1 MKIVYPMQLAGEGTP
16 KEIASLDE
24 FISQLNKLNSGTF
37 PIGRNRIWHGGV
49 HLSEKGGWHSS
60 GAVRAIADGEIV
72 AYRFATEP
80 AKATRKSEAG
90 EPEHEIDLYT
100 SPSFCLIRHRYEAGE
115 KNKNSLTF
123 YSLYMH
129 IACENSYSAEPE
141 RYVVASN
148 GVPIYKGAAEMQLKA
163 EDKLGVARKG
173 AEIILIDKD
182 NPSVRSNEK
191 NESQP
196 YQLAHYAVPKAGD
209 PELFY
214 IAAKYINAECKTK
227 PNWLIPPE
235 SKPARYTV
243 PNNTWLRK
251 TADSTE
257 ESTGVP
263 ASSEVVLLGEQQ
275 MVTING
281 ALTDFR
287 QVQVFK
293 VGNGTVKNSANQVMA
308 NASKGSI
315 GWLAKNKFGAALTAE
330 SSIPIEF
337 DKVVLRDSNPIA
349 VQAGEV
355 IGHWGEHQVATL
367 SMSGFSL
374 DPDQKAVHF
383 EVFVGEKDKH
393 DKQEL
398 NDCIQNKAQVT
409 GGQDYLVLNKD
420 KVATYRLINHKK
432 QLSYEAL
439 AKFGPLNAPL
449 AVKKT
454 DIVTHGT
461 QKFVRVRERAAEKDE
476 LAGEFVLLASD
487 AELLS
492 QHDWGKLGV
501 KLVDGSNDPDGFLD
515 KEDTEGQEGGAFFSS
530 IYDRLII
537 DRDNDNVL
545 SGDEIKSALADDDL
559 AIKLRQL
566 FIKHE
571 SEWIKRE
578 KGWPRLEKELAKQPE
593 LYKYAMQVHNNMA
606 WVEEAK
612 RIFGGNKMW
621 FIHPAGMMELVNEL
635 EMANLGCACYR
646 DLTLD
651 ELKALKPAIGI
662 SDEKLQGYLDEFN
675 RSFNDFGVKTCVE
688 KAHFLAQV
696 FHESGSLYYT
706 KEEGGSAQDYS
717 PWYGRGLI
725 QITFESNY
733 KAYGKYVG
741 EDVTSSADNRD
752 KLTVSPHI
760 VKSAYWYVY
769 VGKPACKIAFA
780 SDDLLYS
787 TMLINGGLTHY
798 MDRVKKL
805 NLAIN
810 KFGDPSEFVKNSH
823 GEYRFE
829 ESKIYNKRI
838 GALAWGIWND
848 IGTKKYGVSNNKNEA
863 LKGYRR
869 FLHLLEVQP
878 FTKLEGNKKWY
889 GRFCRQWRGYVE
901 QRISLLERDYE

>member
-173 AEIILIDKD
+173 AEVILVDR
-182 NPSVRSNEK
+182 NNWSERYNLRNEP
-191 NESQP
+191 QI
-196 YQLAHYAVPKAGD
+196 YQLMCYAVPKAGD

-214 IAAKYINAECKTK
+214 IAAKYIKAECKMK
-227 PNWLIPPE
+227 PNWLTPPE

-257 ESTGVP
+257 ESAGVP
-263 ASSEVVLLGEQQ
+263 AGSEVVLLGEQQ

-281 ALTDFR
+281 GLTDFR

-293 VGNGTVKNSANQVMA
+293 VGSGTVKNSANQVMA

-330 SSIPIEF
+330 SSVPIEF

-367 SMSGFSL
+367 SMSGFSI

-383 EVFVGEKDKH
+383 EVFVGEKDKR

-420 KVATYRLINHKK
+420 KVVTYRLINHKK
-432 QLSYEAL
+432 QLSYEEL
-439 AKFGPLNAPL
+439 AKFGPLNTPL

-515 KEDTEGQEGGAFFSS
+515 KEDTEGQEGGAFFSTL
-530 IYDRLII
+530 YERLII

-559 AIKLRQL
+559 ASKLRQL

-606 WVEEAK
+606 WVEEVK
-612 RIFGGNKMW
+612 ELLGGTKMW
-621 FIHPAGMMELVNEL
+621 FIHPAGMMGLIQERNDADYLITVELIETVLGHQKKWFTGKSGGKLFASKFRDDYIDVYEYDKEL
-635 EMANLGCACYR
+635 FVSSLN
-646 DLTLD
+646 DKLD
-651 ELKALKPAIGI
+651 KYGI
-662 SDEKLQGYLDEFN
+662 VGPYH
-675 RSFNDFGVKTCVE
+675 
-688 KAHFLAQV
+688 KAHFLSQCL
-696 FHESGSLYYT
+696 HESSNLDTTLEFGSGRNYDPDQHKDAIANGNENMGDGPKY
-706 KEEGGSAQDYS
+706 K
-717 PWYGRGLI
+717 GRGLL
-725 QITFESNY
+725 QLTWKKNY
-733 KAYGKYVG
+733 KRF
-741 EDVTSSADNRD
+741 S
-752 KLTVSPHI
+752 
-760 VKSAYWYVY
+760 
-769 VGKPACKIAFA
+769 
-780 SDDLLYS
+780 LYS
-787 TMLINGGLTHY
+787 GVDCVENPDLIASNMLNSIEASCWFWRHNGGVY
-798 MDRVKKL
+798 KKF
-805 NLAIN
+805 NARGDIN
-810 KFGDPSEFVKNSH
+810 ILVDNEKNNV
-823 GEYRFE
+823 R
-829 ESKIYNKRI
+829 
-838 GALAWGIWND
+838 L
-848 IGTKKYGVSNNKNEA
+848 
-863 LKGYRR
+863 
-869 FLHLLEVQP
+869 
-878 FTKLEGNKKWY
+878 
-889 GRFCRQWRGYVE
+889 
-901 QRISLLERDYE
+901 ISLAVNGGENGLAERENYFSRIKSIWGLL

>member
-1 MKIVYPMQLAGEGTP
+1 
-16 KEIASLDE
+16 
-24 FISQLNKLNSGTF
+24 
-37 PIGRNRIWHGGV
+37 
-49 HLSEKGGWHSS
+49 
-60 GAVRAIADGEIV
+60 
-72 AYRFATEP
+72 
-80 AKATRKSEAG
+80 
-90 EPEHEIDLYT
+90 
-100 SPSFCLIRHRYEAGE
+100 
-115 KNKNSLTF
+115 
-123 YSLYMH
+123 
-129 IACENSYSAEPE
+129 
-141 RYVVASN
+141 N

-281 ALTDFR
+281 GLTDFR

-367 SMSGFSL
+367 SMSGFSI

-383 EVFVGEKDKH
+383 EVFVGEKDKR

-398 NDCIQNKAQVT
+398 NDCIQNQAQVT

-420 KVATYRLINHKK
+420 KVVTYRLINHKK

-439 AKFGPLNAPL
+439 AKFGPLNTPL

-476 LAGEFVLLASD
+476 LAGEFVLLSGD

-515 KEDTEGQEGGAFFSS
+515 KEDTEGQEGGVFFSS
-530 IYDRLII
+530 LYDRLTI

-545 SGDEIKSALADDDL
+545 SGNEIKSALADDDL
-559 AIKLRQL
+559 ASKLRQL

-606 WVEEAK
+606 WVEEVK
-612 RIFGGNKMW
+612 GLLGGTKMW
-621 FIHPAGMMELVNEL
+621 FIHPAGMM
-635 EMANLGCACYR
+635 
-646 DLTLD
+646 
-651 ELKALKPAIGI
+651 
-662 SDEKLQGYLDEFN
+662 
-675 RSFNDFGVKTCVE
+675 
-688 KAHFLAQV
+688 
-696 FHESGSLYYT
+696 
-706 KEEGGSAQDYS
+706 
-717 PWYGRGLI
+717 GL
-725 QITFESNY
+725 
-733 KAYGKYVG
+733 VG
-741 EDVTSSADNRD
+741 ERKTSRACDCERLYADKFKVTRSKRKYGPVYWGTITLASYSGWSNLLATGKITENEKVILVAMSENEGKMDAIQSYDSEVVTAGAMQKTFKDGVGLEGKGELSIQLAKFRDKYPDLYANHMSNCGWIVEGTGSSAI
-752 KLTVSPHI
+752 T
-760 VKSAYWYVY
+760 YYV
-769 VGKPACKIAFA
+769 
-780 SDDLLYS
+780 DDLLTGGGKVTGRDLKNLLRKGCDES
-787 TMLINGGLTHY
+787 TFNSVIHSKPLAGLLKVISLPEFLDMQVLDFIERLHSAESHVVFSGDIRIKDYIKSDFGRAVVLDHSVNRPGFVKDNFKMAISNFHTKNPNVSLNPHDWAELHETY
-798 MDRVKKL
+798 EKKL
-805 NLAIN
+805 LDEY
-810 KFGDPSEFVKNSH
+810 KMTRSMTNSIS
-823 GEYRFE
+823 R
-829 ESKIYNKRI
+829 YNSLRI
-838 GALAWGIWND
+838 
-848 IGTKKYGVSNNKNEA
+848 
-863 LKGYRR
+863 
-869 FLHLLEVQP
+869 
-878 FTKLEGNKKWY
+878 KL
-889 GRFCRQWRGYVE
+889 
-901 QRISLLERDYE
+901 

>member
-173 AEIILIDKD
+173 AEIILIDKN

-281 ALTDFR
+281 GLTDFR

-293 VGNGTVKNSANQVMA
+293 AGSGTVKNSDNQVMA
-308 NASKGSI
+308 NASKDSI
-315 GWLAKNKFGAALTAE
+315 GWLTKNKLGAALTAE
-330 SSIPIEF
+330 SSIPIDF

-367 SMSGFSL
+367 STSGFSI

-383 EVFVGEKDKH
+383 EVFVTEKDTQ
-393 DKQEL
+393 DKQML

-420 KVATYRLINHKK
+420 KVVTYRLINHKK

-439 AKFGPLNAPL
+439 AKFGPLNTPL

-515 KEDTEGQEGGAFFSS
+515 KEDTEGQEGGAFFSTL
-530 IYDRLII
+530 YDLLTI

-559 AIKLRQL
+559 ANKLRRL

-571 SEWIKRE
+571 SEWIKRD
-578 KGWPRLEKELAKQPE
+578 KGWPRLQKELADQPK
-593 LYKYAMQVHNNMA
+593 LYEYAMQVHNNMA
-606 WVEEAK
+606 WVEEVK
-612 RIFGGNKMW
+612 ELLGGTKMW
-621 FIHPAGMMELVNEL
+621 FIHPAGMMGLIQERNDADYLITVELIETVLGHQKKWFTGKSGGKLFASKFRDNYIDVYEYDKEL
-635 EMANLGCACYR
+635 FVSSLN
-646 DLTLD
+646 DKLD
-651 ELKALKPAIGI
+651 KYGI
-662 SDEKLQGYLDEFN
+662 VGPYH
-675 RSFNDFGVKTCVE
+675 
-688 KAHFLAQV
+688 KAHFLSQCL
-696 FHESGSLYYT
+696 HESSNLDTTLEFGSGRNYDPDQHKDAIANGNENMGDGPKY
-706 KEEGGSAQDYS
+706 K
-717 PWYGRGLI
+717 GRGLL
-725 QITFESNY
+725 QLTWKKNY
-733 KAYGKYVG
+733 KRF
-741 EDVTSSADNRD
+741 S
-752 KLTVSPHI
+752 
-760 VKSAYWYVY
+760 
-769 VGKPACKIAFA
+769 
-780 SDDLLYS
+780 LYS
-787 TMLINGGLTHY
+787 GVDCVENPDLIASNMLNSIEASCWFWRHNGGVY
-798 MDRVKKL
+798 KKF
-805 NLAIN
+805 NARGDIN
-810 KFGDPSEFVKNSH
+810 ILVDNEKNNV
-823 GEYRFE
+823 R
-829 ESKIYNKRI
+829 
-838 GALAWGIWND
+838 L
-848 IGTKKYGVSNNKNEA
+848 
-863 LKGYRR
+863 
-869 FLHLLEVQP
+869 
-878 FTKLEGNKKWY
+878 
-889 GRFCRQWRGYVE
+889 
-901 QRISLLERDYE
+901 ISLAVNGGENGLAERENYFSRIKSIWGLL

>member
-196 YQLAHYAVPKAGD
+196 YQLVHYAVPKAGD

-281 ALTDFR
+281 GLTDFR

-293 VGNGTVKNSANQVMA
+293 AGSGTVKNSANQVMA
-308 NASKGSI
+308 NASKDSI
-315 GWLAKNKFGAALTAE
+315 GWLTKNKLGAALTAE

-367 SMSGFSL
+367 STSGFSI

-383 EVFVGEKDKH
+383 EVFVGEKDKR
-393 DKQEL
+393 DKQEF

-420 KVATYRLINHKK
+420 KIATYRLINHKE
-432 QLSYEAL
+432 QLSYETL
-439 AKFGPLNAPL
+439 AKFGPLNTPL

-461 QKFVRVRERAAEKDE
+461 QKFVRVRERAAGKDE
-476 LAGEFVLLASD
+476 LAGEFVLLAGD

-515 KEDTEGQEGGAFFSS
+515 KEDTEGQEGGVFFSS
-530 IYDRLII
+530 LYDRLII

-545 SGDEIKSALADDDL
+545 SGNEIKSALADDDL
-559 AIKLRQL
+559 ASKLRQL

-606 WVEEAK
+606 WVEEVK
-612 RIFGGNKMW
+612 GLLGGTKMW
-621 FIHPAGMMELVNEL
+621 FIHPAGMMGLVRCKKRGFIFTLDIMKRIYKNFQSNNIKDNEL
-635 EMANLGCACYR
+635 QEIA
-646 DLTLD
+646 D
-651 ELKALKPAIGI
+651 ELNEHIEFYQLDTPLKRTHFFAQILQETGPDLNVIEGGVWRVSAIKSFRGGRTRRYPDGRLYADVHGYVTKTERPRRYI
-662 SDEKLQGYLDEFN
+662 KSDGNDITIDDQIAIVNTIYGN
-675 RSFNDFGVKTCVE
+675 RTELGNGSYSSNDGWNYRGRGLKQVTGKNNYASFNDWHKKNQSKWPEDTINAVDNFEILSEIKFATR
-688 KAHFLAQV
+688 
-696 FHESGSLYYT
+696 
-706 KEEGGSAQDYS
+706 SAAWFWISNSSNENPDSRAKCFDYAN
-717 PWYGRGLI
+717 
-725 QITFESNY
+725 E
-733 KAYGKYVG
+733 
-741 EDVTSSADNRD
+741 
-752 KLTVSPHI
+752 
-760 VKSAYWYVY
+760 
-769 VGKPACKIAFA
+769 A
-780 SDDLLYS
+780 SDAAVDRI
-787 TMLINGGLTHY
+787 TNIIN
-798 MDRVKKL
+798 L
-805 NLAIN
+805 NT
-810 KFGDPSEFVKNSH
+810 DS
-823 GEYRFE
+823 RQ
-829 ESKIYNKRI
+829 KRKDNFWR
-838 GALAWGIWND
+838 LWND
-848 IGTKKYGVSNNKNEA
+848 EV
-863 LKGYRR
+863 
-869 FLHLLEVQP
+869 LH
-878 FTKLEGNKKWY
+878 
-889 GRFCRQWRGYVE
+889 
-901 QRISLLERDYE
+901 D